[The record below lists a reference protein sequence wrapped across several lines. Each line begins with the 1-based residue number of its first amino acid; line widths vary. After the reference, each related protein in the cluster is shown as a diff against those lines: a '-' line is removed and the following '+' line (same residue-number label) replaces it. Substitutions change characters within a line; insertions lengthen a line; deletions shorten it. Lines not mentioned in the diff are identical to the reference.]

1 MRKIVAEVLNR
12 RIDIRRV
19 GERSEE
25 AARDFG
31 SRHVEW
37 AGDVTV
43 SSELKKTAELRFN
56 RSVLI

>member
-1 MRKIVAEVLNR
+1 VAEVLNR

-19 GERSEE
+19 GERSE

-31 SRHVEW
+31 SRHAEW